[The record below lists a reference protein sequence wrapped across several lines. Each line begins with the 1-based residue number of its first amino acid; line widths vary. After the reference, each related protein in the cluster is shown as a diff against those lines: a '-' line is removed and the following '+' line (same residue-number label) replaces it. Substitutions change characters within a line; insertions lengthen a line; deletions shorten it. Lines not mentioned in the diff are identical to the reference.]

1 MALWL
6 LRTGSHNEFEK
17 RFMEEDRVYLCWN
30 GLNRNLNEVA
40 SQNELR
46 DLLRELYPS
55 NKEKKTIIHSSQIWA
70 FSHRMQPKDW
80 LVIPNSYRA
89 VIHIAEITGAYQ
101 YDSHAEDPFYHW
113 MDVKWVETDIPRSN
127 FDQDLLYSFGAAM
140 TICKLE
146 RNDAEKRVRAMAE
159 HNWKSTTLSPTGYT
173 PAGADET
180 EPDSIYSDLEEIARD
195 QIAKLIIARFKGHG
209 VAHLVDGILRAQGY
223 TTYLSPEGP
232 DKGIDILAAPGPL
245 GFGEPKICV
254 QVKSGDAPIDRPT
267 LDQLIGT
274 MQNVQAK
281 QGLLVSLGGFKTS
294 VDREKAN
301 QFFRVRLWDQKD
313 LIEQLL
319 THYNDLD
326 DDIRAELPLKRIW
339 TVANPEGEND

>member
-6 LRTGSHNEFEK
+6 LRAGGHSEYEQ
-17 RFMEEDRVYLCWN
+17 RFLEENRVYLTWN
-30 GLNRNLNEVA
+30 GLNNDLYKVT

-46 DLLRELYPS
+46 KVLRKLYPS
-55 NKEKKTIIHSSQIWA
+55 NKEKRNIIHSSQIWS
-70 FSHRMQPKDW
+70 FSHRMQPGDW
-80 LVIPNSYRA
+80 LVIPNKYKA
-89 VIHIAEITGAYQ
+89 VIHIAEITGPYQ
-101 YDSHAEDPFYHW
+101 YDSHAEDPYYHW
-113 MDVKWVETDIPRSN
+113 RDVKWIGTDIPRSN

-140 TICKLE
+140 TICRLE

-159 HNWKSTTLSPTGYT
+159 NNWKGTTSTAALSTSTG
-173 PAGADET
+173 GDET
-180 EPDSIYSDLEEIARD
+180 EVDDMYADLEEIAQD
-195 QIAKLIIARFKGHG
+195 QIARLIISKFKGHG
-209 VAHLVDGILRAQGY
+209 VARLVDGILRAQGY
-223 TTYLSPEGP
+223 TTYLSAEGP

-254 QVKSGDAPIDRPT
+254 QVKSADSPIDRPT

-281 QGLLVSLGGFKTS
+281 QGLLVSWGGFKTS

-301 QFFRVRLWDQKD
+301 QFFKVRLWDQKD
-313 LIEQLL
+313 LIEELL
-319 THYNDLD
+319 THYNELD